1 MIIAMT
7 LPLKRALSHV
17 MGYKTE
23 LLLRCVHLAETNTA
37 PTPAPAPKHLGT
49 TAASEWKSKWQTA
62 AEQI

>member
-23 LLLRCVHLAETNTA
+23 LLLRCVHLAETYATV
-37 PTPAPAPKHLGT
+37 LGQST
-49 TAASEWKSKWQTA
+49 LGDDHGRESKWQTA